1 MSTKV
6 NRKVIKLQS
15 DMLWKKQRFIKL
27 LEDKILYALEFGDVM
42 IDSMELK
49 KFLKKPKVKKK

>member
-1 MSTKV
+1 MPTKL
-6 NRKVIKLQS
+6 NRKVIKLQA

-27 LEDKILYALEFGDVM
+27 LEDKILYVLEHGDVM
-42 IDSMELK
+42 IDTMELK